1 MAQDD
6 GQERTE
12 EPTAKKLQ
20 DARDKGQ
27 IPRSRELNTLI
38 VLMAGVTGIFTLGS
52 AALHDIVALFIDSFE
67 IARAEIFDEMS
78 MLIMLKH
85 LLIEAVVLLIPFFVL
100 LMVAAIGSSIL
111 LGGWTFSAKSIAF
124 KASKMNPLKGL
135 GRMFGVKGL
144 IELIKALAKFFL
156 IATVAGLLLWSQ
168 LEEFIM
174 LGQQSV
180 EVGMAHFM
188 DIILWVLL
196 ILVCSLI
203 AIAIID
209 VPFQIWDNKRQLK
222 MSMQEIKDEYK
233 QSEGSPEVKGRIRQ
247 LQMEAAQRRMMQ
259 DVPTADVVITNPEHY
274 AIALKYDQ
282 ENSGAPKVVA
292 SGLDLMALQ
301 IRAIAKE
308 HEVVI
313 VQAPPLARA
322 IYYSTEIGDEI
333 PTGLYLAVAK
343 ILAYVYQVD
352 LHQKRRGAAPKPLN
366 ESDLPIPE
374 DLQKDE

>member
-12 EPTAKKLQ
+12 DPTAKKLQ

-27 IPRSRELNTLI
+27 IPRSRELNTLM
-38 VLMAGVTGIFTLGS
+38 VLMAGVGGMFMLGGPI
-52 AALHDIVALFIDSFE
+52 LNDVVTMFVDSFQ

-85 LLIEAVVLLIPFFVL
+85 LLIEGVVMLIPFFVL
-100 LMVAAIGSSIL
+100 LTVTAIISSIL
-111 LGGWTFSAKSIAF
+111 LGGWSFSIKSLGF
-124 KASKMNPLKGL
+124 KVEKMSPIKGL

-156 IATVAGLLLWSQ
+156 IAVVAGVLLWFE
-168 LEEFIM
+168 LGEFIQ
-174 LGQQSV
+174 LGRQSV

-188 DIILWVLL
+188 DIILWVVL

-203 AIAIID
+203 AIAAID

-222 MSMQEIKDEYK
+222 MSMQEIKDEFK
-233 QSEGSPEVKGRIRQ
+233 QSEGSPEVKGRIRR

-274 AIALKYDQ
+274 AVALRYDQ
-282 ENSGAPKVVA
+282 DSAGAPKVVA
-292 SGLDLMALQ
+292 SGLDLVAFQ

-308 HEVVI
+308 HDVSVVE
-313 VQAPPLARA
+313 APPLARA

-343 ILAYVYQVD
+343 VLAYVYQVD
-352 LHQKRRGAAPKPLN
+352 LYQKRRGTPPEPLN
-366 ESDLPIPE
+366 DSDLPIPE
-374 DLQKDE
+374 DLRKE